1 MAFASAPANL
11 SPGRRRRLYWT
22 NLLEP
27 FPLNHQAETVMSE
40 SNSQHSEGA
49 SRRTFLK
56 TTSALVGGAVLGANA
71 TIARSAHIGGSDEI
85 KVALIGCGG
94 RGTGA
99 ATQALATK
107 GKVTLWA
114 AADAFA
120 SNLKAGLNSI
130 KEQVKR
136 GKHDGDELFN
146 DSTVNVPPERQFVGL
161 DAYQKA
167 IDSGADVVILATPPG
182 FRPIH
187 FEAAVKAGRQ
197 IFAEKPIAVDGP
209 GVRRFMAAN
218 EEAKKKDLMVA
229 IGLQRR
235 HDPRYIET
243 MKKIHD
249 GALGDILFTRV
260 YWNSGG
266 LWVRTH
272 ADFAAAHGH
281 KPTEMEYQVN
291 NWYYFP
297 WLCGDHI
304 VEQHIHNLDIGNWIK
319 GDKHPVE
326 AQGMGGRQVRTGKE
340 YGQIFDHHFVEYTY
354 ADGIEDVQPVPPSR
368 RLRRRMSRACPRHEG
383 HARYRRRRDRR
394 RDEVR
399 GRQKVAL
406 QRQEGRQPS
415 PGAPRFVRGAPRRS
429 HLQRRRLRRT
439 IDHDGNPRPH
449 GDLLRQDHQVGR
461 SAEDGHRP
469 VARIVRLRGDAA
481 RLAG

>member
-1 MAFASAPANL
+1 
-11 SPGRRRRLYWT
+11 
-22 NLLEP
+22 
-27 FPLNHQAETVMSE
+27 MSE
-40 SNSQHSEGA
+40 SNSQQSEGS

-114 AADAFA
+114 AADAFE
-120 SNLKAGLNSI
+120 SNVKAGLNSI

-136 GKHDGDELFN
+136 GKQRRRRAIQRLDGQ
-146 DSTVNVPPERQFVGL
+146 R
-161 DAYQKA
+161 AA
-167 IDSGADVVILATPPG
+167 
-182 FRPIH
+182 R
-187 FEAAVKAGRQ
+187 AAVRRARCLPEGDRQRRRCRDPGHSARLSADSLRSSGEGGQAYLCGKADRRRR
-197 IFAEKPIAVDGP
+197 P

-235 HDPRYIET
+235 HDARYIET

-266 LWVRTH
+266 LWVRSH

-291 NWYYFP
+291 NWYYFT

-304 VEQHIHNLDIGNWIK
+304 VEQHIHNLDVGNWIR

-354 ADGIEDVQPVPPSR
+354 DDGTKMYSQ
-368 RLRRRMSRACPRHEG
+368 CRHRTAASAKCRE
-383 HARYRRRRDRR
+383 HAHGTKGTLDI
-394 RDEVR
+394 DDGAIGGQMKLA
-399 GRQKVAL
+399 GRQEVAL
-406 QRQEGRQPS
+406 ERQEGRQSP
-415 PGAPRFVRGAPRRS
+415 PGAPRLVRGAPRWS
-429 HLQRRRLRRT
+429 HLQRRRLRCR

-449 GDLLRQDHQVGR
+449 GDVLRQDRQVGR
-461 SAEDGHRP
+461 GAEDGHRP
-469 VARIVRLRGDAA
+469 VAQRLRFRGDAA
-481 RLAG
+481 RVAG

>member
-1 MAFASAPANL
+1 
-11 SPGRRRRLYWT
+11 
-22 NLLEP
+22 
-27 FPLNHQAETVMSE
+27 MSE
-40 SNSQHSEGA
+40 SSNQPNEGT

-56 TTSALVGGAVLGANA
+56 TTSALMGGAVLGANA

-114 AADAFA
+114 AADAFE

-130 KEQVKR
+130 EQQVKR
-136 GKHDGDELFN
+136 GQKNGDELFN
-146 DSTVNVPPERQFVGL
+146 DSTVNVAPERQFFGF

-187 FEAAVKAGRQ
+187 FEAAVKAGKH

-209 GVRRFMAAN
+209 GVRRFMEAN
-218 EEAKKKDLMVA
+218 EAAKKKDLMVA

-243 MKKIHD
+243 VKRVQD
-249 GALGDILFTRV
+249 GQLGDVLFTRV

-304 VEQHIHNLDIGNWIK
+304 VEQHIHNLDVGNWLR
-319 GDKHPVE
+319 GDKHPIE

-354 ADGIEDVQPVPPSR
+354 DDGTKMYSQCRHQDGTAAECREHAHGTKGTLDIDDGAIGGQIKLTSGEKWRSKGKKVDNHHQEHHDLFAALRDGRTYNEGDYGAQSTMTAILGRMATYSGKIVKWDEALKMGVDLSPTSYDFAATPPVLPGEDGFYPIPVP
-368 RLRRRMSRACPRHEG
+368 G
-383 HARYRRRRDRR
+383 KT
-394 RDEVR
+394 EVL
-399 GRQKVAL
+399 KKA
-406 QRQEGRQPS
+406 
-415 PGAPRFVRGAPRRS
+415 
-429 HLQRRRLRRT
+429 
-439 IDHDGNPRPH
+439 
-449 GDLLRQDHQVGR
+449 
-461 SAEDGHRP
+461 
-469 VARIVRLRGDAA
+469 
-481 RLAG
+481 